1 MKFTKMHGAGND
13 YVYVN
18 CFEETLPQDIA
29 SLAIQVSDR
38 HKGIGSDGLIL
49 ICPSEKADAQMRMF
63 NADGSE
69 SEMCGNGIRCVAKY
83 VYDHGIA
90 QQQSLKIE
98 TGAGIL
104 NLDLELSGQKVSQV
118 RVNMGK
124 PVLVGSEIPTLLPGD
139 PPVNADLDLGGD
151 VIQVTCVSMGNPHCI
166 TFVEEIN
173 DHWVHVIG
181 PRVEIHPMFPNRVN
195 AEFIEVLS
203 PTELKMRVW
212 ERGSGETQACG
223 TGACA
228 TAVAGVLTG
237 RSERNVLI
245 HLPGGDLRLEWAES
259 GDVFMTGPA
268 VEVYEGVW
276 TGLQ

>member
-1 MKFTKMHGAGND
+1 MQGAGND

-90 QQQSLKIE
+90 SQKTLKIE

-118 RVNMGK
+118 RVDMGK
-124 PVLVGSEIPTLLPGD
+124 PILTSAEIPTLLPGD
-139 PPVNADLDLGGD
+139 PPVNAALNLGEKT
-151 VIQVTCVSMGNPHCI
+151 IEVTCVSMGNPHCI

-181 PRVEIHPMFPNRVN
+181 PQVESHEMFPNRVN
-195 AEFIEVLS
+195 AEFIEVVS

-228 TAVAGVLTG
+228 SAVAGVLTG
-237 RSERNVLI
+237 RTERNVLI
-245 HLPGGDLRLEWAES
+245 HLPGGDLRLEWTAAGE
-259 GDVFMTGPA
+259 VLMTGPA
-268 VEVYEGVW
+268 VEVYQGVW
-276 TGLQ
+276 TGPQ